1 LREAYGPVWGFAAG
15 WMSLLAGFSA
25 PIAAALLAARHL
37 RGLVPFLS
45 AEPVAAVQSELFAM
59 QLGPMEFT
67 AALLILLFSALNW
80 FGLRLTGH
88 VQTCLTSLNV
98 LLVAGFVVAGFL
110 LGDGD
115 WSNLTSPPAPSNSAS
130 VPGRVA
136 IGLIWVAFSFSGWN
150 AATYVAEEVRRP
162 EKTLP
167 RALLL
172 GTAVAAV
179 LYLSLNTLLVY
190 AVPVGA
196 MEGTW
201 RGGSL
206 AASELFGA
214 GSGRIVSA
222 LVALTLIASASAMLA
237 SGPRVYYAMARDGA
251 FFSLASRIHPRWKTP
266 SGAVAVQAFCALAI
280 AFVSLPNLISYIGVS
295 LTFCTALAV
304 GSLLV
309 MRRRPGWKTL
319 PLVSFAYP
327 ALPLACLSIAGMMAF
342 YGALLKP
349 VPSLTAAAT
358 VIGGCWLCKGLLH
371 PADQLPIE
379 QPGSRRIRV

>member
-1 LREAYGPVWGFAAG
+1 
-15 WMSLLAGFSA
+15 
-25 PIAAALLAARHL
+25 
-37 RGLVPFLS
+37 
-45 AEPVAAVQSELFAM
+45 
-59 QLGPMEFT
+59 
-67 AALLILLFSALNW
+67 
-80 FGLRLTGH
+80 
-88 VQTCLTSLNV
+88 V

-251 FFSLASRIHPRWKTP
+251 FFSLASRIILAGKHLPARSPYRLSVRWR
-266 SGAVAVQAFCALAI
+266 
-280 AFVSLPNLISYIGVS
+280 
-295 LTFCTALAV
+295 
-304 GSLLV
+304 LLLF
-309 MRRRPGWKTL
+309 R
-319 PLVSFAYP
+319 
-327 ALPLACLSIAGMMAF
+327 C
-342 YGALLKP
+342 
-349 VPSLTAAAT
+349 
-358 VIGGCWLCKGLLH
+358 
-371 PADQLPIE
+371 
-379 QPGSRRIRV
+379 RI